1 MSIKNKDDI
10 AFGDK
15 SLSNVLEDIYNNSK
29 KKDTTINDIMQ
40 SFLMSLK
47 GGKDIAY
54 IGPVIKDLLDVGVKN
69 DEQLVKVATIIQRV
83 MNASGGDDEDAL
95 GLTDQMK
102 EELLSTIEEA
112 EHVDKKI
119 SGDVEEI
126 QEMEK
131 IMKDKGEEDELQGS

>member
-1 MSIKNKDDI
+1 MSIRDKDDI

-40 SFLMSLK
+40 NFLLSLK

-83 MNASGGDDEDAL
+83 MTASGGGEEDAL
-95 GLTDQMK
+95 GLTDAMK
-102 EELLSTIEEA
+102 DELLSTIQNAEE
-112 EHVDKKI
+112 VDTKI
-119 SGDVEEI
+119 SEEVEEL
-126 QEMEK
+126 EK
-131 IMKDKGEEDELQGS
+131 IMKDKGEEDGLQGS

>member
-1 MSIKNKDDI
+1 MSIKDKDDI

-40 SFLMSLK
+40 NFLLSLK

-83 MNASGGDDEDAL
+83 MTASGGGEEDAL
-95 GLTDQMK
+95 GLTDSMK
-102 EELLSTIEEA
+102 EELLSTIQQAEE
-112 EHVDKKI
+112 VDTKI
-119 SGDVEEI
+119 SEDVEEL
-126 QEMEK
+126 EK
-131 IMKDKGEEDELQGS
+131 IMKDRGEEDELQGS

>member
-1 MSIKNKDDI
+1 MGIKNKDDI

-40 SFLMSLK
+40 NFLHSLR

-54 IGPVIKDLLDVGVKN
+54 IGPVVKDLLDVGVKN

-83 MNASGGDDEDAL
+83 MNASGGGEEDAL
-95 GLTDQMK
+95 GLTDSMK
-102 EELLSTIEEA
+102 EELLSTIEQA
-112 EHVDKKI
+112 EEVDTEI
-119 SGDVEEI
+119 SKDVEEI
-126 QEMEK
+126 EK
-131 IMKDKGEEDELQGS
+131 VMKDKGGEDELQRT

>member
-1 MSIKNKDDI
+1 MSIRDKDDI

-40 SFLMSLK
+40 NFLLSLK

-83 MNASGGDDEDAL
+83 MTASGGGEEDAL
-95 GLTDQMK
+95 GLTDSMK
-102 EELLSTIEEA
+102 EELLSTIQNAEE
-112 EHVDKKI
+112 VDTKI
-119 SGDVEEI
+119 SEDVEEL
-126 QEMEK
+126 EK